1 MCTLDIIL
9 QELKKQKKTQKD
21 LADYLGMSKNAV
33 SEWKSGR
40 NNAYMKYLPQI
51 AAFLNMPIDALI
63 GMDDIRVEAHNEPI
77 YLDEETRDII
87 DSLRTRPE
95 MKILFS
101 VSKNVSKEDIEAA
114 VEMIKRFRKE
124 SD

>member
-9 QELKKQKKTQKD
+9 KELKKQHKTQKE
-21 LADYLGMSKNAV
+21 LAEYLGMSKNAV

-40 NNAYMKYLPQI
+40 NTAYMKHLPQI
-51 AAFLNMPIDALI
+51 AIFLNVPIDTLI

-77 YLDEETRDII
+77 YLDDETREII

-114 VEMIKRFRKE
+114 VEMIKRFKKE

>member
-9 QELKKQKKTQKD
+9 KELKKQHKTQKE
-21 LADYLGMSKNAV
+21 LAEYLGMSKNAV

-40 NNAYMKYLPQI
+40 NTAYMKYLPQI
-51 AAFLNMPIDALI
+51 AIFLNVPIDTLI

-77 YLDEETRDII
+77 YLDDETREII

-114 VEMIKRFRKE
+114 VEMIKRFKKE

>member
-9 QELKKQKKTQKD
+9 KELKKQHKTQKE
-21 LADYLGMSKNAV
+21 LAEYLGMSKNAV

-40 NNAYMKYLPQI
+40 NTAYMKYLPQI
-51 AAFLNMPIDALI
+51 AAFLNVPIDTLI

-77 YLDEETRDII
+77 YLDDETREII

-114 VEMIKRFRKE
+114 VEMIKRFKKE